1 MLLSGRERER
11 KREKMNP
18 FHPISKPAGE
28 KQRELDKRRERDKK
42 NDIMFS
48 MMMIRDA
55 RAYRCQR

>member
-1 MLLSGRERER
+1 MLLLGRERER

-42 NDIMFS
+42 TILCF
-48 MMMIRDA
+48 R
-55 RAYRCQR
+55 